1 MAKAKGDG
9 ESKSQIFRRYF
20 EKRPDLLKESSFDDV
35 AAMYKEEYPNR
46 DFGDNDRQI
55 AANIKSKLRKEL
67 KIGRRRRR
75 RRGRPAGATAA
86 AAEAGG
92 APRGP
97 RGGGGALFALE
108 GQIDDCLIAA
118 RRLGRPELD
127 DVVKHLRRAR
137 NLVIVTS
144 GERE

>member
-20 EKRPDLLKESSFDDV
+20 EKRPDLLKESSFDEV
-35 AAMYKEEYPNR
+35 AARYKQEFPSR

-75 RRGRPAGATAA
+75 RGRRAVAAAGAGN
-86 AAEAGG
+86 EAGG

-108 GQIDDCLIAA
+108 GQIDDCL
-118 RRLGRPELD
+118 
-127 DVVKHLRRAR
+127 
-137 NLVIVTS
+137 
-144 GERE
+144 